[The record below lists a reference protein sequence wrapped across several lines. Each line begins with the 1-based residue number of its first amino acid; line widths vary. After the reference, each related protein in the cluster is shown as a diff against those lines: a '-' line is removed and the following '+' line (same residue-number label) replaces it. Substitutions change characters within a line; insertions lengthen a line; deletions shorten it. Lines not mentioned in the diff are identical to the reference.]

1 MPKSVISYQ
10 KELPEIPGRCSWEK
24 PTSFLVKDGDGWRVD
39 ESGRR
44 KSSLLLVNK
53 LRAEVD
59 AWRVKEYEG
68 AAEFMDKAPDVLRFA
83 ALGTTQQGDS
93 ASVFRVDYLKPS
105 GAIGFYHPDWVA
117 VQETD
122 DGDVN
127 WIIETKGRVWP
138 GPSDK
143 YGSIESW
150 CEHISQHTH
159 SAWRFAPVNQSDFN
173 LRKAKTLAEITSPLS
188 ANN

>member
-68 AAEFMDKAPDVLRFA
+68 
-83 ALGTTQQGDS
+83 
-93 ASVFRVDYLKPS
+93 VDYLKPS

-188 ANN
+188 ANNDKLI